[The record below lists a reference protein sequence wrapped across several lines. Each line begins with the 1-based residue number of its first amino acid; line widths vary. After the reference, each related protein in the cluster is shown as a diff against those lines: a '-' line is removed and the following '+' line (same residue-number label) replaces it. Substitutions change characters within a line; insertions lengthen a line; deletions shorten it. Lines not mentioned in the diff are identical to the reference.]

1 MIGSFLLLMLC
12 MFMLAIAYFAW
23 KRNEEAAKVFDR
35 QQQLIAWFRA
45 DRQLFIEKYP
55 NTKVLFP
62 SLHKTSGGYR
72 VVEGQGQNN
81 SWWTL
86 DQWFTEQ
93 HPYVA
98 HVAHHT
104 SHKMSG
110 EHNGVK
116 TYVNSVYELRR
127 IKPDQ
132 KTKGG
137 H

>member
-1 MIGSFLLLMLC
+1 MIGTFLLGLLC
-12 MFMLAIAYFAW
+12 MFMLAMAYFAW

-72 VVEGQGQNN
+72 VVEGQGRYN

-86 DQWFTEQ
+86 EGWFTEQ
-93 HPYVA
+93 HPYVK
-98 HVAHHT
+98 HVLQHK
-104 SHKMSG
+104 SHYMSSTG
-110 EHNGVK
+110 DRK
-116 TYVNSVYELRR
+116 TIENPAYKFGQIN
-127 IKPDQ
+127 P
-132 KTKGG
+132 
-137 H
+137 